1 MAGAEQ
7 VMTDILLIDQID
19 RVRRLTLN
27 RPEKRNALNRQLL
40 EELYDAVDDAAAD
53 VDTSVVVIRGAGS
66 CFSAGFDMSGAG
78 SAPSSVPDD
87 ARAVYRGALE
97 MNRLWQCPIPVIA
110 QVHGWCLAT
119 ATDIAFSCD
128 LVIAARDAQIGH
140 PGVRTQGTPPTNMWL
155 YHAGPQLAKWLML
168 TGQYIS
174 GADAADRG
182 LVLAAHDAA
191 DLDMAVLDAARQIAL
206 VARDVAMVNKAVL
219 NFGIELMGRSQ
230 LQQFASV
237 QDAIGHA
244 SPDNLAFR
252 RRVAEVGLT
261 AAVAE
266 RNGRFSAPAAGAA
279 PPAGS
284 GQPNADGGQ

>member
-1 MAGAEQ
+1 MS
-7 VMTDILLIDQID
+7 DILLVEQID

-27 RPEKRNALNRQLL
+27 RPDKRNALNRQLL
-40 EELYDAVDDAAAD
+40 DELYDAVDDAAAD
-53 VDTSVVVIRGAGS
+53 AATSVVIIRGAGS

-78 SAPSSVPDD
+78 SAPPSVPED
-87 ARAVYRGALE
+87 ARTVYRGALE
-97 MNRLWQCPIPVIA
+97 MNRLWHCPIPVIA

-119 ATDIAFSCD
+119 ATDLAFNCD

-155 YHAGPQLAKWLML
+155 YHGGPQLAKWLLL

-182 LVLAAHDAA
+182 LVLAAHDVA
-191 DLDMAVLDAARQIAL
+191 DLDTAVLDAARQIAL
-206 VARDVAMVNKAVL
+206 VARDIAVVNKSVL
-219 NFGIELMGRSQ
+219 NFGIELMGRSH
-230 LQQFASV
+230 LQQFASL

-266 RNGRFSAPAAGAA
+266 RNERFSASAGAQTPAAG
-279 PPAGS
+279 S
-284 GQPNADGGQ
+284 EQPHTGGGQ

>member
-1 MAGAEQ
+1 MSDLLLLEQ
-7 VMTDILLIDQID
+7 IG

-40 EELYDAVDDAAAD
+40 LELFDAVEAAASD
-53 VDTSVVVIRGAGS
+53 VETSVIVIRGAGT
-66 CFSAGFDMSGAG
+66 CFSAGSDMSGSG
-78 SAPSSVPDD
+78 SPPTSVPADD
-87 ARAVYRGALE
+87 RNTYRGALD

-119 ATDIAFSCD
+119 ATDVAFSCD

-140 PGVRTQGTPPTNMWL
+140 PGVRIQGTPPTNMWL
-155 YHAGPQLAKWLML
+155 YNAGPQLAKWLLL

-174 GADAADRG
+174 GVDAAERG
-182 LVLAAHDAA
+182 LVLSAHDAA
-191 DLDMAVLDAARQIAL
+191 DLDAAALQAAQQIAL
-206 VARDVAMVNKAVL
+206 VSRDISMVNKAVL

-230 LQQFASV
+230 LQRFASS

-252 RRVAEVGLT
+252 ARVAEVGLT

-266 RNGRFSAPAAGAA
+266 RNARFAGGTGTAETEKQGR
-279 PPAGS
+279 
-284 GQPNADGGQ
+284 